1 MTQTTSPVVA
11 ITGAG
16 RGIGHAC
23 ALAFAAAGY
32 DVSMGAR
39 SVNAMEGNATEIAGL
54 GQSALVQRVDLTVD
68 DDVSDFA
75 EATIERFGR
84 VDALINNS
92 GIAGPST
99 VLWEMSPEDWD
110 TTFAVNTRG
119 VFLSCRAFLPPMID
133 ARRGGSIV
141 TIGSTT
147 GKYPMYARSVY
158 AATKAA
164 LIGLTRTL
172 ATETGQY
179 GIRTNLITPGAVTG
193 ARLEAVISGMARQER
208 RSGEEIRGDFETRS
222 PLGRLT
228 TPEDIASA
236 AVFLSS
242 PNAAAITG
250 HDLNVNSGI
259 AMF

>member
-1 MTQTTSPVVA
+1 MPESSSPVVA

-16 RGIGHAC
+16 RGIGRAC
-23 ALAFAAAGY
+23 SLAFAAAGY
-32 DVSMGAR
+32 DIAMGAR
-39 SVNAMEGNATEIAGL
+39 SVDAMESNIPDIESLGQAGL
-54 GQSALVQRVDLTVD
+54 VQKVDLTID
-68 DDVSDFA
+68 HDVAQFA
-75 EATIERFGR
+75 EATVERFGR
-84 VDALINNS
+84 VDALVNNS
-92 GIAGPST
+92 GIAGPSAM
-99 VLWEMSPEDWD
+99 LWEMSPEDWD
-110 TTFAVNTRG
+110 ATFAVNTRG
-119 VFLSCRAFLPPMID
+119 VFLSCRAFLPPMIE
-133 ARRGGSIV
+133 AERGGSVVI
-141 TIGSTT
+141 IGSTT
-147 GKYPMYARSVY
+147 GKHPMYGRSVY

-193 ARLEAVISGMARQER
+193 ARLEAVLSGMARQEGR
-208 RSGEEIRGDFETRS
+208 DEETIRHEFEGRS

-228 TPEDIASA
+228 TAEDIANA

-242 PNAAAITG
+242 SRANAITG